1 MRLYFIRHAQSAN
14 NSLPERLR
22 VEDPAITPL
31 GHRQAA
37 ALAADFESRQARHQI
52 RHLIT
57 SPFRRA
63 LETAEHLRAH
73 MKLSAE
79 VWVDLHEQG
88 GCYSGYQPWLY
99 QGRPGMSRNEI
110 ERHFPWYRVEESIGD
125 DGWWASKEY
134 ESAEAAGARARRL
147 WQRICQLHDG
157 DGGAVAFI
165 THADFKSLLMKE
177 LARLGNWPTDPWNGI
192 WNTAVTI
199 VDVSSGP
206 PQLVD
211 FNSVSHLDQELLS
224 S

>member
-14 NSLPERLR
+14 NALPEHLR

-37 ALAADFESRQARHQI
+37 ALAEAMESHPI

-63 LETAEHLRAH
+63 LETAEHLRRRLD
-73 MKLSAE
+73 LSAE

-88 GCYSGYQPWLY
+88 GCYSGYERRFY
-99 QGRPGMSRNEI
+99 QGRPGLSRREI
-110 ERHFPWYRVEESIGD
+110 EQHFPRYAVEKSIGEE
-125 DGWWASKEY
+125 GWWASKEY
-134 ESAEAAGARARRL
+134 ESAEAASARARRL
-147 WQRICQLHDG
+147 WQRIGNLNAENG
-157 DGGAVAFI
+157 VGVAFV
-165 THADFKSLLMKE
+165 THADFKSLLMGE
-177 LARLGNWPTDPWNGI
+177 LARLGNWRSDNWQGI

-199 VDVSSGP
+199 VDVATG
-206 PQLVD
+206 QLRLVD
-211 FNSVSHLDQELLS
+211 FNSVGHLPEELLS